1 MMIGDGLSGPEA
13 TDRLLKEWMPSSE
26 KDPDAAAIV
35 GVIAC
40 LQQLRITQPDELED
54 GLVGS
59 DLRPYFSFAYSALAS
74 FRTGMS
80 GSASFQRAKKSW

>member
-35 GVIAC
+35 GVIAWSIRGDVKDIFLPRLEGETFSC
-40 LQQLRITQPDELED
+40 LPAPVRKGRSSVRLFCGSCMVPSQLHPC
-54 GLVGS
+54 
-59 DLRPYFSFAYSALAS
+59 
-74 FRTGMS
+74 
-80 GSASFQRAKKSW
+80 